1 MQQHNL
7 SWTQPCT
14 MSDGNICSDDEKYG
28 GIGAMMANSLRCQE
42 ERQEE
47 REQRPARSRS
57 VFATKTAN
65 VAASR
70 APVGKNPP
78 LVTLINESK
87 TTSGKRVVDDIT
99 LAAARAPAK
108 KVAPSASA
116 PDLAPAPVFLDNL
129 QATAAVKANLV
140 EIVGSQMSC
149 RGRSCEE
156 DELCGDEVL
165 KEDVVVRLRTVQLV
179 VDGKEEKAIEVVW
192 VTEGMD
198 CCRVG
203 FLPRHMV
210 RHAARYNGVLAQVTR
225 VFNGNPAD
233 CSSKERRTYHI
244 HHGFTEAVNI
254 SDLVNLNK

>member
-1 MQQHNL
+1 MQQHTL
-7 SWTQPCT
+7 SQTQPHT
-14 MSDGNICSDDEKYG
+14 MSDINICSDDEKYEG
-28 GIGAMMANSLRCQE
+28 FGAMMANSLRRQE

-47 REQRPARSRS
+47 RERRAVQLS
-57 VFATKTAN
+57 VFAPKTAD

-70 APVGKNPP
+70 APASKNPP
-78 LVTLINESK
+78 PVTLIDESK
-87 TTSGKRVVDDIT
+87 TSSGKRVADDIM

-108 KVAPSASA
+108 KVPPSASA
-116 PDLAPAPVFLDNL
+116 PDLAPAPVFLDNP

-149 RGRSCEE
+149 RGRLCEE
-156 DELCGDEVL
+156 HELCGDVGL
-165 KEDVVVRLRTVQLV
+165 KEDIVIRLRTVQLV
-179 VDGKEEKAIEVVW
+179 VGGKEEKAIEVVW

-203 FLPRHMV
+203 FLPCHMV
-210 RHAARYNGVLAQVTR
+210 RHAACYNGALAQVTR

-233 CSSKERRTYHI
+233 CDSFERRAYHI
-244 HHGFTEAVNI
+244 HHGFTKAVII